1 MSEKKYIVEIA
12 DSTGHSVVEM
22 TAPEIV
28 EKATESDG
36 SWIFVDNRLVNAN
49 ELEDMDIATDSKIRI
64 MPGIGGGLEEEP
76 TYTVEVAD
84 STGHSVVEMTKPE
97 LVETA
102 NTQGTWLFVDDK
114 MVSATELQ
122 SMNIETSSRLRSMPG
137 LVGGAEENRFTVEV
151 ADETGHSEILMTKP
165 ELIEHANNCQG
176 TWVFVDNRMVS
187 TADLAEIDLVDAQ
200 KIRLMPGLVGG
211 N

>member
-1 MSEKKYIVEIA
+1 
-12 DSTGHSVVEM
+12 
-22 TAPEIV
+22 
-28 EKATESDG
+28 
-36 SWIFVDNRLVNAN
+36 
-49 ELEDMDIATDSKIRI
+49 
-64 MPGIGGGLEEEP
+64 MPGIVGGLEEEP

-122 SMNIETSSRLRSMPG
+122 SMNIETSSRLRAMPG